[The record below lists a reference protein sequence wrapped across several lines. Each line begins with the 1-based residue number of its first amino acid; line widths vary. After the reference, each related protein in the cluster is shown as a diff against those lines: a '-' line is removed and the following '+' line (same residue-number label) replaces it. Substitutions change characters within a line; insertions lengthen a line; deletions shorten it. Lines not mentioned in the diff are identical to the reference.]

1 MKKLLSLALV
11 MMLVLTSVFTGFVVS
26 AEDVVVD
33 NTITE
38 TSWEEDYGIK
48 VDESIYPGFYLGNN
62 YQIWDTDNP
71 NYATAR
77 TSEEGVKYLR
87 VDTRTGLEYTY
98 RDTIEHRKYAPSVAI
113 NAGRTGGE
121 GDNALIF
128 GMPISLSNAYLL
140 FYNRNQNGGIICGSN
155 HDWTISFDIKL
166 VAGEVSNIYANF
178 RTWAPS
184 LEAYADC
191 TEEVSTATDI
201 YGNTDGYS
209 GTEISANK
217 WTTLTYVADVIGQ
230 ANSFFINIQAPSE
243 NGAIVLIDNLK
254 ICDENGT
261 NYLTSTNFAPVGY
274 STDDE
279 GVRVSTSPYADEYE
293 AGTLYI
299 GEEFG
304 NFNSDT
310 FSDVT
315 GWSQYG
321 LFVDQT
327 IVPGYY
333 LNNDPYCFSEDATES
348 SRPGNDG
355 APYLWASG
363 SWYGTIATR
372 RKWAPAVAIGA
383 GKTGMSDDNALVFGM
398 PVATAQTPIAF
409 YVRDNNSSI
418 VYKKNTQYQISFDI
432 KSIAGNCKGIY
443 STLIINKPGPN
454 AESKYTCMHDIT
466 VDGEVLTQITY
477 NNKYNEETGTYGTDG
492 YSQADI
498 STTEWTTLTFNVTPV
513 DDCNWFYIN
522 LVPADSAGAVV
533 LIDNITIQDT
543 NGENLFI
550 DENVQ
555 FTNSTSSYKG
565 KYSAIQHYLG
575 TFDYS
580 NAEAVDN
587 TVDSNVNYLPVNAI
601 GHHSADAAPT
611 LSEAGEGV
619 NGSYAINVPVN
630 QNGVNRLVFRAYNPK
645 AANTIHQNDTYL
657 FEFKAR
663 VTAGVVDKLDV
674 GIATNGY
681 NPTTGYY
688 HNMQIFHS
696 ATGTNSNG
704 ETTYPHKGYTQNY
717 LRVDGSELTSEW
729 QTFKFYATTNC
740 YDNVYRHLKFTLYGA
755 DSSVV
760 IQLDDIKGYTVADG
774 ELTPIYVWAAGD
786 PNGSSFDLAEVSA
799 YDVTVSDTDGYIV
812 TVPNAGVT
820 AAEFIE
826 NMNLNANLEYGY
838 RNNKEIYGN
847 DTLIADDEAI
857 GTGYALSIVGTNGS
871 GTYNG
876 VYETFNIAVKNDIN
890 GDTEVDARDIVRA
903 KKITAGTE
911 TATAVQLAAAS
922 ATDEIQIEDVVAI
935 RNSFM
940 K

>member
-11 MMLVLTSVFTGFVVS
+11 MMLVLTSIFTGFVVS

-71 NYATAR
+71 NYSTAR
-77 TSEEGVKYLR
+77 TPEEGVKYFR
-87 VDTRTGLEYTY
+87 IDSRTGKEYTY
-98 RDTIEHRKYAPSVAI
+98 RDTNNHRKYAPSVAI
-113 NAGRTGGE
+113 NAGRTGGV
-121 GDNALIF
+121 GDNALVF
-128 GMPISLSNAYLL
+128 GMPVSLSNAYLL
-140 FYNRNQNGGIICGSN
+140 FNNRTQDADRADIVCGNGTWN
-155 HDWTISFDIKL
+155 ISFDIRL
-166 VAGEVSNIYANF
+166 VSGEVSNIYSNF
-178 RTWAPS
+178 VVNSPT
-184 LEAYADC
+184 LETYADC
-191 TEEVSTATDI
+191 VEDKSTAINVNGT
-201 YGNTDGYS
+201 TDGYS
-209 GTEISANK
+209 GTDISANK
-217 WTTLTYVADVIGQ
+217 WTTLKYTATVTDQNNY
-230 ANSFFINIQAPSE
+230 FFINIQAPSE

-254 ICDENGT
+254 ICNEKGT
-261 NYLTSTNFAPVGY
+261 NYLTSDRFTPIGQKQNPESPA
-274 STDDE
+274 
-279 GVRVSTSPYADEYE
+279 SPYYDEW
-293 AGTLYI
+293 ANGTLYI
-299 GEEFG
+299 GNEFG
-304 NFNSDT
+304 NFNSST
-310 FSDVT
+310 FVNKT
-315 GWSQYG
+315 LWHNYG
-321 LFVDQT
+321 YAVDES

-333 LNNDPYCFSEDATES
+333 L
-348 SRPGNDG
+348 GNDFDYWTNYTG
-355 APYLWASG
+355 TKPNISGIMTYYRGGSTYGNNTVRFNYAPS
-363 SWYGTIATR
+363 
-372 RKWAPAVAIGA
+372 VAIGA
-383 GKTGMSDDNALVFGM
+383 GKTGMADDNALIFGL
-398 PVATAQTPIAF
+398 PVDVNQYALAF
-409 YVRDNNSSI
+409 YVRNNG
-418 VYKKNTQYQISFDI
+418 NTVFTANKYQISFDI
-432 KSIAGNCKGIY
+432 KSVAGTCAGIH
-443 STLIINKPGPN
+443 STLSTWAPANN
-454 AESKYTCMHDIT
+454 ATSDSKAEGIA
-466 VDGEVLTQITY
+466 Y

-492 YSQADI
+492 YTQEDI
-498 STTEWTTLTFNVTPV
+498 STTDWTTLTFYV
-513 DDCNWFYIN
+513 DLTASANYFWIN
-522 LVPADSAGAVV
+522 LMPADAEGAIV
-533 LIDNITIQDT
+533 LIDNIVIQKAD
-543 NGENLFI
+543 GENMFVSDNIMIASKSNTLAYDAEN
-550 DENVQ
+550 DEQ
-555 FTNSTSSYKG
+555 
-565 KYSAIQHYLG
+565 KYNLIQYNCG
-575 TFDYS
+575 TFDY
-580 NAEAVDN
+580 ADAKAVDN
-587 TVDSNVNYLPVNAI
+587 TVDENVNYLPVNAI
-601 GHHSADAAPT
+601 GHYSADAAPT

-630 QNGVNRLVFRAYNPK
+630 QNGVNRLVFRAYNPVEPD
-645 AANTIHQNDTYL
+645 TIHPNDTYL

-674 GIATNGY
+674 GIATNDY

-696 ATGTNSNG
+696 ATRTNDKG

-717 LRVDGSELTSEW
+717 LRVDGSDLTSEW

-740 YDNVYRHLKFTLYGA
+740 YANVYRHLKFTLYGA

-826 NMNLNANLEYGY
+826 NMNLNANLEFGY

-857 GTGYALSIVGTNGS
+857 GTGYALSIVGTNGN